1 VGLTNPFLDQAVEL
15 ERTALPR
22 AAATLF
28 QPIAR
33 MLVRRGVGAKSTI
46 DMIKRAFVG
55 ATIEVLKERNFPIT
69 TPRIQLFSGLPARE
83 IDKIR
88 ETLERPDA
96 SEPSVIDQ
104 IGLVLM
110 TWHTDRRYIVPFT
123 GAPAELALEDD
134 DPHHA
139 TFSGL
144 VSECAP
150 TLNWALLLEE
160 LIRVGAVQFFPD
172 ANRVR
177 ALSYVYIPEAYSP
190 SSAERLGR
198 MVRNF
203 TETIDANFE
212 TASREE
218 RRFDRHVIADFGV
231 SAECEEAFRTAVRAE
246 GQTLLESLDKWLQQ
260 QKRVPDC
267 TRRVGVVVFQ
277 FVEDDSQLPSKR
289 YSGAPTEEPDNNKAA
304 SSDAGPTEQT
314 NAREDQEVIDV
325 LNYRGPKK

>member
-1 VGLTNPFLDQAVEL
+1 VGLTNPFVDQAVEL
-15 ERTALPR
+15 ERAAFPR

-33 MLVRRGVGAKSTI
+33 MLVRKGVGAKSTI
-46 DMIKRAFVG
+46 DMIKRAFVS
-55 ATIEVLKERNFPIT
+55 ATIEILKERNFPIT

-88 ETLERPDA
+88 EALEHPDTN
-96 SEPSVIDQ
+96 EPSVIDQ

-134 DPHHA
+134 PHHE

-144 VSECAP
+144 VGECAP
-150 TLNWALLLEE
+150 ALNWSLLLEE

-172 ANRVR
+172 TNRVR
-177 ALSYVYIPEAYSP
+177 ALSRVYIPEAYSP

-231 SAECEEAFRTAVRAE
+231 SPESEEAFRATVRAE
-246 GQTLLESLDKWLQQ
+246 GQALLESLDKWLQQ
-260 QKRVPDC
+260 QKRVTDS
-267 TRRVGVVVFQ
+267 TRRIGVVVFQ

-289 YSGAPTEEPDNNKAA
+289 YSGVPTSEPDSNAA
-304 SSDAGPTEQT
+304 GTDAGPIEP
-314 NAREDQEVIDV
+314 AKLREDQEVIDV
-325 LNYRGPKK
+325 LTYRGPKK

>member
-15 ERTALPR
+15 ERAALPR

-46 DMIKRAFVG
+46 DMIKRAFVA

-88 ETLERPDA
+88 ESLEQPDA
-96 SEPSVIDQ
+96 NEPSVIDQ

-134 DPHHA
+134 PHHP

-144 VSECAP
+144 VRECAR
-150 TLNWALLLEE
+150 TLNWSLLLEE

-172 ANRVR
+172 TNRVR
-177 ALSYVYIPEAYSP
+177 ALSRVYIPEAYSP
-190 SSAERLGR
+190 SSAERLAR

-203 TETIDANFE
+203 TETIDVNFE

-231 SAECEEAFRTAVRAE
+231 SAESEEAFRTTVRAE
-246 GQTLLESLDKWLQQ
+246 GQALLESLDKWLQQ
-260 QKRVPDC
+260 QKRIPDS

-277 FVEDDSQLPSKR
+277 FVEDDSQPPAKR
-289 YSGAPTEEPDNNKAA
+289 YSGIPTGEPNSNPAGL
-304 SSDAGPTEQT
+304 DAGPNEQA
-314 NAREDQEVIDV
+314 AREDQEVIDV
-325 LNYRGPKK
+325 LTYRGPKK

>member
-15 ERTALPR
+15 ERAALPR

-33 MLVRRGVGAKSTI
+33 MLVRRGVGSKSTI
-46 DMIKRAFVG
+46 DTIKRAFVS

-96 SEPSVIDQ
+96 TEPSVIDQ

-134 DPHHA
+134 PHHA

-144 VSECAP
+144 VNECAP

-177 ALSYVYIPEAYSP
+177 ALSRVYIPEAYSP

-231 SAECEEAFRTAVRAE
+231 SAECEEAFRTTVRAE
-246 GQTLLESLDKWLQQ
+246 GQALLESLDKWLQQ
-260 QKRVPDC
+260 QKRVPDS

-277 FVEDDSQLPSKR
+277 FVEDDSQPPSKR
-289 YSGAPTEEPDNNKAA
+289 YSGTPAEEPNNKAA
-304 SSDAGPTEQT
+304 GSDAGQSEQT
-314 NAREDQEVIDV
+314 KSREDQEVIDV
-325 LNYRGPKK
+325 LTYRGPKK